1 MTNFTAITKTE
12 SRIPSRLPER
22 MGNAVTWAALA
33 VFAAIVVAPLVF
45 MLGASL
51 MDSIEIMTMPY
62 RWIPSKIKWANYA
75 RAVAGNDGSFVFPR
89 NIANSVI
96 VSGTI
101 TVTTVF
107 LSAMVGYGLAKFRF
121 KGKNIAF
128 LAIMATMMIPFETIM
143 IPVYLVTLNLGLQDS
158 YGGLIVP
165 FMLNAF
171 AVFQMRQYLQTF
183 PDEILDAARI
193 DGTSEP
199 SIFARIILPN
209 SGPVIATVAVLTFR
223 QQWDNLLWPL
233 LITQREEMKTIPAY
247 IVKFA
252 AEKYADEG
260 AMMAVAVIASVP
272 VIALFLALSKYFVGG
287 SAMYAAGKE

>member
-1 MTNFTAITKTE
+1 MTIQSSNRIRARVPDVAIWVF
-12 SRIPSRLPER
+12 LC
-22 MGNAVTWAALA
+22 A
-33 VFAAIVVAPLVF
+33 FAAVVLVPLVF
-45 MLGASL
+45 MFGASL

-62 RWIPSKIKWANYA
+62 RWIPSKIKTANFV
-75 RAVAGNDGSFVFPR
+75 RAIAGNDESYVYLR
-89 NIANSVI
+89 NILNSVI
-96 VSGTI
+96 VSGSI

-107 LSAMVGYGLAKFRF
+107 LSSIVGYGLAKFEF
-121 KGKNIAF
+121 KGRNIAF
-128 LAIMATMMIPFETIM
+128 FAIMATMMIPFETIM
-143 IPVYLVTLNLGLQDS
+143 VPLYMVTLNFGLQDS

-171 AVFQMRQYLQTF
+171 AVFQMRQYLLTF
-183 PDEILDAARI
+183 PDDVLDAARI

-199 SIFARIILPN
+199 GIFARVIFPN
-209 SGPVIATVAVLTFR
+209 CGPVVATVSVLTFR

-233 LITQREEMKTIPAY
+233 LVTQREEMKTIPAY

-272 VIALFLALSKYFVGG
+272 VFVLFFTLSKYFVGG
-287 SAMYAAGKE
+287 SSVYSAGKE